1 MKRNDLLVPG
11 RYGPKGKGNRAEL
24 GESVYKLILLG
35 HTTASACTALQVSYH
50 RGMNAFYDHL
60 ESLKNE
66 NKRRK
71 KSARHRAV

>member
-11 RYGPKGKGNRAEL
+11 RYGPKGKGNRADL

-35 HTTASACTALQVSYH
+35 HTTASACRALQVGYT
-50 RGMNAFYDHL
+50 RGRNALYDHL
-60 ESLKNE
+60 EKLKHE

-71 KSARHRAV
+71 KAIRHRAV